1 MHRNNEIFYK
11 ILIIIL
17 VFTIVFITLVRNI
30 SGICELNE
38 GNLINKYH
46 GGNNM
51 KNVEANGENKNKS
64 NNEENKIKDII
75 NNIDFNIEPAD
86 NRVHYLNTKV
96 LYFSRH
102 EGTIANF
109 STIARLLSFDVTVI
123 EPWYSFEQRPECF
136 KQDKCKSYVER
147 MCDQYDYIVIGD
159 IIPDSYIYLTNPCNA
174 KIILE
179 ITNRFDLFVTD
190 ENIHDYL
197 NKFGKAVM
205 ENENVIVVENNPF
218 ETFFART
225 HGVFIPK
232 YYLIRPIG
240 YAPPAVMKEEHNE
253 VHDEIAFI
261 NHSGHD
267 KSITLPNLEKLGI
280 KFTKLPHRYG
290 GPLVLATYKALLML
304 PYQVSIMKMMENFR
318 YGVAMIL
325 PSERL
330 FKELLRDDRYEFAQ
344 KELNDSLNGI
354 SNYVEFYNKEFRDL
368 FVYFDTWEELPSIIN
383 NTDFDA
389 KKRQVKEYMKKYEK
403 KALELWAE
411 VLDLIPA
418 ENMTINE
425 KPLCDIPNFYNYE
438 KISTNINN

>member
-1 MHRNNEIFYK
+1 
-11 ILIIIL
+11 
-17 VFTIVFITLVRNI
+17 
-30 SGICELNE
+30 
-38 GNLINKYH
+38 
-46 GGNNM
+46 
-51 KNVEANGENKNKS
+51 
-64 NNEENKIKDII
+64 
-75 NNIDFNIEPAD
+75 
-86 NRVHYLNTKV
+86 
-96 LYFSRH
+96 
-102 EGTIANF
+102 
-109 STIARLLSFDVTVI
+109 
-123 EPWYSFEQRPECF
+123 
-136 KQDKCKSYVER
+136 
-147 MCDQYDYIVIGD
+147 
-159 IIPDSYIYLTNPCNA
+159 
-174 KIILE
+174 
-179 ITNRFDLFVTD
+179 
-190 ENIHDYL
+190 
-197 NKFGKAVM
+197 M

-218 ETFFART
+218 ETFFACT

-425 KPLCDIPNFYNYE
+425 KPLCDIPNFYKYE